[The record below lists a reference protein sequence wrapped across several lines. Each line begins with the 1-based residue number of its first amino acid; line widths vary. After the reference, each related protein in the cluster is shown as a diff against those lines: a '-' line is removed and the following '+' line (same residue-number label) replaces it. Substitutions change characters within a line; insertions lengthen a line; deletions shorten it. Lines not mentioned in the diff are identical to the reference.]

1 MASAWDIAPVDLFA
15 TNKSAASYPT
25 PSELAK
31 GGSFDAGLMGQASG
45 LLSGMSGMPP
55 MQLTGGAGGSAHS
68 GSSLSSVF
76 NSSGWTV
83 NTGSG
88 SASGTPSS
96 TSPLMI
102 GGLVVAGLI
111 AWKMFLSK

>member
-1 MASAWDIAPVDLFA
+1 MAGLFDIPAVDIFG
-15 TNKSAASYPT
+15 TNKAAASYPT
-25 PSELAK
+25 PTELSK
-31 GGSFDAGLMGQASG
+31 GGGFGADLMGSASG

-55 MQLTGGAGGSAHS
+55 MQLTGGAGGSADS
-68 GSSLSSVF
+68 KNSLSSVF

-88 SASGTPSS
+88 SASGAPSS
-96 TSPLMI
+96 MSPVMV